1 MYIRSVSVAKTSHCT
16 VYSLSLSLSLTH
28 THTHTHTCTH
38 TLHTPPHF
46 LSFSLSLST
55 SPVLKLLVLV
65 APCVFDNLTISVSFS
80 MYNVN
85 RFVPGKCP
93 GTCFGRVNGECP
105 FPGKHPKFVQ
115 LHIASPHV
123 IPGQPSN
130 SVV

>member
-16 VYSLSLSLSLTH
+16 VYSLSLSLSH
-28 THTHTHTCTH
+28 THTHTTH
-38 TLHTPPHF
+38 SPS
-46 LSFSLSLST
+46 LSLSLSLST

-80 MYNVN
+80 MYNVYHI
-85 RFVPGKCP
+85 VPGKRP
-93 GTCFGRVNGECP
+93 GSCFGRVNGERS
-105 FPGKHPKFVQ
+105 FLGKHPKFVQ

-130 SVV
+130 PVV